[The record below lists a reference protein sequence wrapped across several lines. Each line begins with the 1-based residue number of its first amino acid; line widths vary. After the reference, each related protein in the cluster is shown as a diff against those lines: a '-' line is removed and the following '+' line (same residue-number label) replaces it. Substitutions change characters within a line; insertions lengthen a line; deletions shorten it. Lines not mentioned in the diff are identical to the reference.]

1 MIITKTLSS
10 CVVLSL
16 VLTLGAC
23 GPSPKSEPQ
32 GEQKAPTVD
41 SSDEATA
48 PIVDEVAYEPAYPEE
63 VTDEGLTEEDQ
74 AQQEAG
80 HSHEPGTADHTH
92 DDGSTDKQDNGNDKH
107 QR

>member
-1 MIITKTLSS
+1 MIFTKTLSS

-32 GEQKAPTVD
+32 AEQQVPTVD

-48 PIVDEVAYEPAYPEE
+48 PIQEEVAYEPAYPEE
-63 VTDEGLTEEDQ
+63 VTNEGLTEEDQ

-80 HSHEPGTADHTH
+80 HSHGPGADHTH
-92 DDGSTDKQDNGNDKH
+92 EDETNQTPDGSDDKH

>member
-1 MIITKTLSS
+1 MIFTQILSS

-16 VLTLGAC
+16 VLILGAC

-32 GEQKAPTVD
+32 GEQQAPTVD

-48 PIVDEVAYEPAYPEE
+48 PIVEEVAYEPAYPQE
-63 VTDEGLTEEDQ
+63 VNNEGLTEEDQ

-80 HSHEPGTADHTH
+80 HSHGSGTADHTH
-92 DDGSTDKQDNGNDKH
+92 DDGSTHKQDNGNDKH